1 MKGIRTALR
10 SLARIPFVE
19 PLRGMDECGSGVFLE
34 ALCSYFQPNPV
45 RGRGGVL
52 PSSAIRVYW
61 LLQSGARVRRWD
73 LGPATRKPQRAT
85 TNDRGSLT
93 LCEYGTWPIRRF
105 FPSQFG
111 TRGGIVMQP
120 NFTAAGTHWIVGSA
134 AVKFGCMTIPPW
146 VPNCDEKNPL
156 FQRLRVSQLLRGA
169 TQQQR
174 GFKFNAL
181 DSYQEHSQLPL
192 ARGVGPTDQHRTP
205 IMS

>member
-134 AVKFGCMTIPPW
+134 AVKFGCMTIPPR

-156 FQRLRVSQLLRGA
+156 FNVCASPNYCEVRHNNSAALSLTLWIVTKSTPSSHSRG
-169 TQQQR
+169 
-174 GFKFNAL
+174 G
-181 DSYQEHSQLPL
+181 S
-192 ARGVGPTDQHRTP
+192 ARPTSIGHP
-205 IMS
+205 